1 MAFDRSFHS
10 PLRAPSHCQVRAFL
24 VGDYA
29 SLHCRLKTAA
39 VFGAIDCALHSLRP
53 PQLPSLAAGLLRF
66 RSLRLQTIFNGY
78 VPALRRHPSFVGVLA
93 RFTPLLTRNLR
104 LLFRLVNAGALL
116 SELQSPLR
124 HTVSHVPPTHR
135 GSCRLHSK
143 LSAFAPTPG
152 PDVRCADALTP
163 LRQTANRFTHS
174 EFAYGLGQ
182 GQVGRLSNRKRI
194 FETACR
200 STALHDTCRLPQS

>member
-1 MAFDRSFHS
+1 MAYDRSFHS

-53 PQLPSLAAGLLRF
+53 PQLPSLAAGLLRL

-78 VPALRRHPSFVGVLA
+78 VLALRRHPSFVGVLA

-116 SELQSPLR
+116 SELHSHGAFSAALGIVKQACLCSRWHENSPLR

-135 GSCRLHSK
+135 GV
-143 LSAFAPTPG
+143 A
-152 PDVRCADALTP
+152 
-163 LRQTANRFTHS
+163 
-174 EFAYGLGQ
+174 AYIPSP
-182 GQVGRLSNRKRI
+182 R
-194 FETACR
+194 
-200 STALHDTCRLPQS
+200 HLPQPQAPMCGALMS

>member
-53 PQLPSLAAGLLRF
+53 PQLPSLAAGLLRL

-78 VPALRRHPSFVGVLA
+78 VLALRRHPSFVGVLA

-143 LSAFAPTPG
+143 PSAFAPTPS
-152 PDVRCADALTP
+152 PDVRCADVLTL
-163 LRQTANRFTHS
+163 LRQTANRLCLLRVASGARH
-174 EFAYGLGQ
+174 GG
-182 GQVGRLSNRKRI
+182 VG
-194 FETACR
+194 
-200 STALHDTCRLPQS
+200 

>member
-39 VFGAIDCALHSLRP
+39 VFGAIDCALRSLRP
-53 PQLPSLAAGLLRF
+53 PQLPSLAAGLLRL

-78 VPALRRHPSFVGVLA
+78 VLALRRHPSFVGVLA

-116 SELQSPLR
+116 SKLQSPLR

-143 LSAFAPTPG
+143 PSAFAPTPG
-152 PDVRCADALTP
+152 PDVRCADVLTL
-163 LRQTANRFTHS
+163 LRQTAIRLCLLRVASGARH
-174 EFAYGLGQ
+174 GG
-182 GQVGRLSNRKRI
+182 VG
-194 FETACR
+194 
-200 STALHDTCRLPQS
+200 

>member
-29 SLHCRLKTAA
+29 SLHCRLKTAT

-53 PQLPSLAAGLLRF
+53 PQLPSLAAGLLRL

-78 VPALRRHPSFVGVLA
+78 VLALRRHPSFVGVLA

-135 GSCRLHSK
+135 GV
-143 LSAFAPTPG
+143 A
-152 PDVRCADALTP
+152 
-163 LRQTANRFTHS
+163 
-174 EFAYGLGQ
+174 AYIPSP
-182 GQVGRLSNRKRI
+182 R
-194 FETACR
+194 
-200 STALHDTCRLPQS
+200 HLPQPQAPMCGAPMS